1 MYLNLLINLQHQAK
15 MTTSYD
21 YTVYYENGDIDYCKK
36 SKPFKLN
43 ELQAIIGGRIQILP
57 TRGDPH
63 KLTIVCEDGAYTMQ
77 PNPCLPFYFGTI
89 LVADQ
94 HLIE

>member
-43 ELQAIIGGRIQILP
+43 ELQAIVGGRIQILA
-57 TRGDPH
+57 TRDPH